1 MLEVE
6 EMSEIA
12 RGTISHASAKDGSA
26 ISEHAQKSK
35 IFDISKM
42 EKKRSTS
49 VFEKLLLVVGFL
61 LLIMGYFFINK
72 VFAAE
77 GYRVSWGFL
86 QTVFLWLLM
95 VIFIIMLAIGE
106 DIKEG
111 ILLQQLDEIREL
123 KEQIL
128 KKRK

>member
-1 MLEVE
+1 MV
-6 EMSEIA
+6 
-12 RGTISHASAKDGSA
+12 T
-26 ISEHAQKSK
+26 
-35 IFDISKM
+35 
-42 EKKRSTS
+42 EKKRRTS
-49 VFEKLLLVVGFL
+49 IFEKLLLIVGFL
-61 LLIMGYFFINK
+61 VLIMGYFFINR

-77 GYRVSWGFL
+77 GFKVSWGFL

-111 ILLQQLDEIREL
+111 ILLQQLDEIRDL